1 MTQPTTP
8 ILTRRTLTALA
19 FAATLAGPALA
30 QEPPGLKGVI
40 IAHEG
45 PLMVLRTTGGEERR
59 VRLQDS
65 TKVEGVVGTLGV
77 RRENRLPNE
86 LIPGLPIE
94 VSGNLEGDE
103 LVADLVTFKPGD
115 LKTARQIQAGLYGTE
130 QRLASV
136 GELAAVDRT
145 KVYFAKNSSTLS
157 AKGKQDLLAL
167 ANKAKD
173 YKGYRLAVVGRA
185 DTSGSSA
192 ANQNLS
198 EARAASVTAFLL
210 QSGGVLPGSILPPT
224 AVGDAPIFQDPDA
237 PTSAQ
242 DARRVTVTL
251 AVSKASLPHSASPH

>member
-1 MTQPTTP
+1 MTEFAPP
-8 ILTRRTLTALA
+8 IFNRRTLTGLALV
-19 FAATLAGPALA
+19 AALAGPALA
-30 QEPPGLKGVI
+30 QESPALKGVI

-45 PLMVLRTTGGEERR
+45 PHLLVRTTGGDERR
-59 VRLQDS
+59 VRLEDA
-65 TKVEGVVGTLGV
+65 TKVEGVVGALGV

-94 VSGNLEGDE
+94 VSGTQEGDE
-103 LVADLVTFKPGD
+103 LVASLVTFKPGD

-136 GELAAVDRT
+136 GELAPVSRT

-157 AKGKQDLLAL
+157 AKGKQDLLDL
-167 ANKAKD
+167 AHKAKD

-185 DTSGSSA
+185 DTTGSSA
-192 ANQNLS
+192 ANQKLS
-198 EARAASVTAFLL
+198 EARAAAVTAYLL

-224 AVGDAPIFQDPDA
+224 AVGDAPIFQVPDP
-237 PTSAQ
+237 PTSMQ

-251 AVSKASLPHSASPH
+251 AVSKASLPNSPPSP